1 MKILKN
7 LNLITVSKNLPIYLA
22 IKKISFHESG
32 VLLILKKKKILGY
45 LQEGDIKRALI
56 NNNFSINTKI
66 EKIMNKKPFVISSN
80 LSTKDKI
87 KKLKKELRFRAPIVN
102 SKNEVTSLLYFSNYY
117 ELSKKS
123 YQPSSQKKRKKIF
136 IAGGAGYIG
145 SVLSR
150 FLIKQNYEVVIYD
163 NFKFGYK
170 SLSGIKQNSKL
181 KIVKGD
187 ISDTKK
193 IMNFAMGADAL
204 IDLSGLVGDP
214 ASNLNPNNTL
224 VENYFNPKTLAEV
237 SKFLKIQR
245 FIFISSC
252 SVYGYA
258 KGKKK
263 INENTKPNPLSLY
276 AECKVKAEREILK
289 LKDHTFCPT
298 ILRLAT
304 VFGYSPRQRF
314 DLVVNIFTLLATTGK
329 KIHVFGGDQYR
340 PNIHVHDVAKA
351 IHLTL
356 KAPIR
361 KIKSKIFNV
370 GSNNLNLKIKDIA
383 LIISKLYKNRKNK
396 IIIDKNIQDKRDY
409 FVSFNKIRNTLNFK
423 ANIGIL
429 KGALELSSKI
439 KKKEFSNIEKV
450 LFSNYSLESK
460 NLYN

>member
-1 MKILKN
+1 MLK
-7 LNLITVSKNLPIYLA
+7 V
-22 IKKISFHESG
+22 
-32 VLLILKKKKILGY
+32 
-45 LQEGDIKRALI
+45 
-56 NNNFSINTKI
+56 
-66 EKIMNKKPFVISSN
+66 
-80 LSTKDKI
+80 
-87 KKLKKELRFRAPIVN
+87 
-102 SKNEVTSLLYFSNYY
+102 
-117 ELSKKS
+117 
-123 YQPSSQKKRKKIF
+123 
-136 IAGGAGYIG
+136 
-145 SVLSR
+145 
-150 FLIKQNYEVVIYD
+150 
-163 NFKFGYK
+163 
-170 SLSGIKQNSKL
+170 
-181 KIVKGD
+181 
-187 ISDTKK
+187 
-193 IMNFAMGADAL
+193 
-204 IDLSGLVGDP
+204 
-214 ASNLNPNNTL
+214 
-224 VENYFNPKTLAEV
+224 
-237 SKFLKIQR
+237 
-245 FIFISSC
+245 
-252 SVYGYA
+252 
-258 KGKKK
+258 KKK